1 MPSPYPAIFL
11 DRDGVIVKNR
21 MDYVK
26 SIAEVEF
33 IPGALE
39 ALARLAPHAARIV
52 IVTNQSAVGR
62 GLLTLE
68 ALDQINA
75 YILDHIVRARGRID
89 GVYVCLHRPNEG
101 CDCRK
106 PAPGLLLR
114 AARELEIDLPASV
127 MIGDNVTDMR
137 AARAAGVRPILVHTG
152 LGATQELSDVEG
164 LPVQRCRD
172 LAQAVEILL
181 RAPSGIT
188 KTPPAPGAL

>member
-75 YILDHIVRARGRID
+75 YILDHIAQARGRID
-89 GVYVCLHRPNEG
+89 GVYVCPHRPNEG

-114 AARELEIDLPASV
+114 AAYELEIDLRASA

-152 LGATQELSDVEG
+152 LGATQELSAVEG
-164 LPVQRCRD
+164 PPVQRCRD
-172 LAQAVEILL
+172 LAQAAEILL
-181 RAPSGIT
+181 RAKSGLT

>member
-11 DRDGVIVKNR
+11 DRDGVIVENR

-39 ALARLAPHAARIV
+39 ALARLAQHSPRIV

-75 YILDHIVRARGRID
+75 YILDHIARARGRID
-89 GVYVCLHRPNEG
+89 GVYVCLHPPNEG

-127 MIGDNVTDMR
+127 MIGDNVTDVR
-137 AARAAGVRPILVHTG
+137 AAHAAGVRPILVHTG

-164 LPVQRCRD
+164 PPVQRCRD

-181 RAPSGIT
+181 RAQSGIT